1 MIDYALLK
9 FDAIQKMP
17 PMLIN
22 PAEKTSHQEKKLP
35 ICKYRLTNTP
45 NFH

>member
-22 PAEKTSHQEKKLP
+22 PAEKTSHQEKKIANMQVQIDKHP
-35 ICKYRLTNTP
+35 
-45 NFH
+45 